1 MIVLL
6 SPAKTLNFNRAI
18 PNDIVP
24 NLPKFKE
31 EALELIQI
39 LRGFTVSEIGK
50 LMEISLKLAELN
62 YQRFK
67 DYNQSYDNAK
77 PCIYAYDGDVYDG
90 IDIEKYSSKEISFA
104 NKHLRILTGLYGI
117 LRPLDLIQPYRLEM
131 STPLKNK
138 YGKNLYEFW
147 KDKITQSL
155 NEEKCEFIINLA
167 SKEYSSA
174 IDLKK
179 LKIKIINIEFKVKVK
194 SEYKNIG
201 IFAKKARGLMANYIV
216 ENFVEAPEKIKQFA
230 VDNYRFCSNSSTE
243 CEYIFLRD

>member
-6 SPAKTLNFNRAI
+6 SPAKTLNFNRVI
-18 PNDIVP
+18 PEGIVT
-24 NLPKFKE
+24 NLPKFKD

-39 LRGFTVSEIGK
+39 LRQFTVAEIEK
-50 LMEISLKLAELN
+50 LMGISSKLAELN

-90 IDIEKYSSKEISFA
+90 IDIEKYSSKEINFA

-117 LRPLDLIQPYRLEM
+117 LHPLDLIQPYRLEM

-147 KDKITQSL
+147 KDKITQCL
-155 NEEKCEFIINLA
+155 NEEKCEVIINLA
-167 SKEYSSA
+167 SKEYFSA

-179 LKIKIINIEFKVKVK
+179 LKVKIINIEFRVKVK

-201 IFAKKARGLMANYIV
+201 IFAKKARGLMANYII
-216 ENFVEAPEKIKQFA
+216 ENFIESPEEIKQFA
-230 VDNYRFCSNSSTE
+230 VDNYRFCSNSSSE